1 MRECVKSAK
10 FLALCVVAVILV
22 SSCSIGNDKMQIGS
36 TLLIYIAAD
45 NNLAYNAELNIQE
58 IMAGDVPVY
67 FNEGAGDVLLV
78 YADIRGENP
87 RLMRISKDAYGAV
100 SQEVLVEYEPQ
111 NSLSDSVMSSVLAY
125 AAGLFPSQENSLVLW
140 SHGTGWLPEGY
151 YSNPTAVGADG
162 QAVPVGMS
170 EDPYAGY
177 VKSFGA
183 DGGYEMDIKDL
194 AEALPVHY
202 RYILFDACLMG
213 GVEVAYEL
221 RDKCDYLVVSAAEV
235 LAAGFPYRQ
244 VIGDMVDGSVPA
256 LQRVCDKYYDY
267 YSEDG
272 ATVALVDA
280 GSLDHLAVTC
290 REILRNGGVDSIPDL
305 DMSSLQGYFRQ
316 NRHWFYDLGDFMSRI
331 SPHESFLEDFRDAL
345 DKTVI
350 YKRATADFVLGG
362 IVQFPIKTFSGLST
376 YVPNPE
382 NPVLDE
388 YYRTLAWNQDV
399 RMVGNIPYYF
409 FSPKNLL

>member
-1 MRECVKSAK
+1 
-10 FLALCVVAVILV
+10 
-22 SSCSIGNDKMQIGS
+22 MQIGH

-45 NNLAYNAELNIQE
+45 NNLAYNAERNIQE
-58 IMAGDVPVY
+58 IMAGDVPAY
-67 FNEGAGDVLLV
+67 FNEGSGDVLLV
-78 YADIRGENP
+78 YADIRGEKP

-111 NSLSDSVMSSVLAY
+111 NSLSDSVMGSVLAY

-151 YSNPTAVGADG
+151 YSNPTVVGADG
-162 QAVPVGMS
+162 QAVPVGVS

-194 AEALPVHY
+194 ADALPVHY

-221 RDKCDYLVVSAAEV
+221 KEKCDFLVVSAAEV

-244 VIGDMVDGSVPA
+244 AIGDMMDGSMA
-256 LQRVCDKYYDY
+256 SLQSVCDKYCDY

-272 ATVALVDA
+272 ATVALIDA
-280 GSLDHLAVTC
+280 GSLDRLAVTC
-290 REILRNGGVDSIPDL
+290 REIFRNGGVDSIPNL
-305 DMSSLQGYFRQ
+305 DMSLLQGYFRQ
-316 NRHWFYDLGDFMSRI
+316 NRHWFYDLDDFMTRI
-331 SPHESFLEDFRDAL
+331 APDEVLLEDFRNAL
-345 DKTVI
+345 AMSVV
-350 YKRATADFVLGG
+350 YKRATEDFVLGG

-382 NPVLDE
+382 NPVLDD
-388 YYRTLAWNQDV
+388 YYRTLAWNQAVMMV
-399 RMVGNIPYYF
+399 R
-409 FSPKNLL
+409 